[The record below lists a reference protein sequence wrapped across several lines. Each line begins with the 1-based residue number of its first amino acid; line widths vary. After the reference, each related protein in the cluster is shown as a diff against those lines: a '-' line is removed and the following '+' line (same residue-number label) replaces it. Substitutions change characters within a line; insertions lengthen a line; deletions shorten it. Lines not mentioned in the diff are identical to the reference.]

1 MKSPQF
7 PQILKWVTTKMICCN
22 EIDEYIKFVEENPD
36 ETDDEI
42 KLLIKNIVKPTL
54 LRDDVFFD
62 AEKYYKCI
70 KYCEKWYYK
79 LFPYQKFIYALFF
92 MYEDQNRDVVIFPD
106 IFILMGRGNGK
117 DGMIMP
123 LANFMQTHHYGVR
136 NYHIDIVAT
145 SEEQALNSF
154 NVVYQML
161 EDNKK
166 TMIKYFYWNKT
177 EIINKQTH
185 SILRYN
191 TANAKTKDGKQT
203 GMIIFNELHAYEDY
217 KQLNVYTSG
226 LGKIIHSR
234 TATITTNGTVR
245 DGPLDEKISLS
256 MPILNGEDNFLGL
269 LPIIYKINDKKLID
283 IPMQK
288 FLETKNKNDI
298 DITFWCQAN
307 PSLRYKPTLLNE
319 TIKDYLKMQKQKS
332 YKVEFYAKR
341 MNLPEQDEEQVV
353 TEWEN
358 ILRASYENVEKEI
371 PRKAD
376 NILGRL
382 AVVGID
388 FASLNDFASA
398 GFLFK
403 IDGEYIWRQKT
414 WICSKNKFFEDIKF
428 PFQNKGQEGFKDF
441 EIVNKDSI
449 DGREIISWI
458 LAEMS
463 KYNVQKI
470 VLDTYRYKL
479 LEQIFIEMGISI
491 ETKQNPF
498 GLVRMIRYPASIAAI
513 VAPRI
518 EVAFAEG
525 KINIGNSA
533 IMRWAINNTSV
544 VNGKD
549 GNKKYEKIEPK
560 LRKNDPFMAFV
571 AAMSVQ
577 ELLEEMVIYV

>member
-1 MKSPQF
+1 
-7 PQILKWVTTKMICCN
+7 MIYCK
-22 EIDEYIKFVEENPD
+22 EIDEYIKFVEENPN
-36 ETDDEI
+36 ETDEEI

-54 LRDDVFFD
+54 SRDDVFFD
-62 AEKYYKCI
+62 EDKYYKCI
-70 KYCEKWYYK
+70 QYCEKWYYK
-79 LFPYQKFIYALFF
+79 LFPYQKFIYALVF
-92 MYEDQNRDVVIFPD
+92 MYEDKNRDVVIFPD
-106 IFILMGRGNGK
+106 VFILMGRGNGK

-123 LANFMQTHHYGVR
+123 LANFMQTHYYGVK

-154 NVVYQML
+154 NVVWQML
-161 EDNKK
+161 EDNEKIMK
-166 TMIKYFYWNKT
+166 KYFYWNKT
-177 EIINKQTH
+177 EIINKITH

-217 KQLNVYTSG
+217 KQLNVYSSG

-234 TATITTNGTVR
+234 TITITTNGTVR
-245 DGPLDEKISLS
+245 EGPLDEKISLS
-256 MPILNGEDNFLGL
+256 MPILNGEENFLGL
-269 LPIIYKINDKKLID
+269 LPIIFKINDKKLVD
-283 IPMQK
+283 IPMKK
-288 FLETKNKNDI
+288 FLITKNKQDI

-307 PSLRYKPTLLNE
+307 PSLRYRPTLLNE
-319 TIKDYLKMQKQKS
+319 IIRDYIKMQKQKS
-332 YKVEFYAKR
+332 YRVEFYAKR
-341 MNLPEQDEEQVV
+341 MNLPQQDEEEVI
-353 TEWEN
+353 TEWKN
-358 ILRASYENVEKEI
+358 ILRASYEDVEREI
-371 PRKAD
+371 PRSTGD
-376 NILGRL
+376 ILGKS
-382 AVVGID
+382 AIVGID

-403 IDGEYIWRQKT
+403 RDGEYIWRQRT
-414 WICSKNKFFEDIKF
+414 WICAKSKFFGDIKF
-428 PFQNKGQEGFKDF
+428 PFDNIGQAGFEDF

-449 DGREIISWI
+449 DGRDLI
-458 LAEMS
+458 LWVLQEMA
-463 KYNVQKI
+463 KYNVKKI

-479 LEQIFIEMGISI
+479 LEQIFKELGISI
-491 ETKQNPF
+491 EEKNNPY

-533 IMRWAINNTSV
+533 IMRWAINNTCV
-544 VNGKD
+544 KEGKD

-577 ELLEEMVIYV
+577 ELLDEEIIYAYV